1 MNIIRA
7 GLGELD
13 AVTPLFDAYR
23 QFYEQPSNVDA
34 ARDYLRARLTND
46 EAVVFLATIEGQP
59 AGFTLLY
66 QTWTSVALQKLWILN
81 DLYVH
86 PDFRKHGVGEALL
99 EQAGQFV
106 GQGGDHLMRL
116 RTAHDNA
123 TAQRLYERLGWV
135 RDQRFYTY
143 NLSV

>member
-34 ARDYLRARLTND
+34 AREYLRARLTND

-86 PDFRKHGVGEALL
+86 SDFRKHGVGEALL
-99 EQAGQFV
+99 EQARQFV
-106 GQGGDHLMRL
+106 GQGGDHLLRL
-116 RTAHDNA
+116 RTAHDNI